1 MLAGIVAAAALP
13 AAAHGAVR
21 PPADRGPLGNELLSN
36 ERTVTRW
43 AYPRSRGKIRTAPRR
58 SARSFAR
65 LRFLTELHATEVYL
79 VLRSRVDRKGRVW
92 IQIRVPMRPNGRKG
106 WVPRSYLHEFRVN
119 RDHLRVNRRTLRATF
134 YRDGR
139 VAWTSPVGIGTPST
153 PTPAGRF
160 YIRERIPNGGG
171 NSAYGPW
178 ALGTSAYAPG
188 LSGWDGGGVIGI
200 HGTNQPQL
208 IPGRPSH
215 GCVRVPNAKISRLA
229 RLIHVGTPVTI
240 L

>member
-1 MLAGIVAAAALP
+1 MLAGIIAAAALP

-21 PPADRGPLGNELLSN
+21 LPGEEDPLGNEILSD

-43 AYPRSRGKIRTAPRR
+43 AHARSRGKIRTAPRR

-65 LRFLTELHATEVYL
+65 LRFLTELDAAEVY
-79 VLRSRVDRKGRVW
+79 VALRSRVDPRGRVW

-106 WVPRSYLHEFRVN
+106 WVPRSYLSEFRVN

-139 VAWTSPVGIGTPST
+139 VVWTSRVGIGTPAT

-160 YIRERIPNGGG
+160 YIRQRLRNAGG
-171 NSAYGPW
+171 NPAYGPW
-178 ALGTSAYAPG
+178 AIGTSAYAPG
-188 LSGWDGGGVIGI
+188 LTEWPAGGVIGI

-215 GCVRVPNAKISRLA
+215 GCIRVPNAKISRLA
-229 RLIHVGTPVTI
+229 RLIRVGTPITI